1 MLEPEISTQQW
12 TDNVLKVHNWAIWN
26 PDFLLYSEMNFW
38 SDRARFRKNP
48 SNGFQLWLL
57 CRCAKICDKVAW
69 FRCVMAKTEHKPH
82 TTTASELW
90 EFEIV
95 MLQFHHS
102 PTSLSHQFI
111 WLIVYYFD
119 YLWFITSVFFCI
131 PTIHTSNPYMWS
143 YRGLAAKQ
151 ENRNV
156 HAKTWTSFVCDCF
169 FCFVCLFVCGKKAIY
184 TQNGS
189 SLFFL
194 VANCEI

>member
-1 MLEPEISTQQW
+1 MVFNCGFCVGVRKYVIRWHGFAASW
-12 TDNVLKVHNWAIWN
+12 LKRN
-26 PDFLLYSEMNFW
+26 
-38 SDRARFRKNP
+38 
-48 SNGFQLWLL
+48 
-57 CRCAKICDKVAW
+57 
-69 FRCVMAKTEHKPH
+69 
-82 TTTASELW
+82 TASELW

-119 YLWFITSVFFCI
+119 YLWFITSVFCI